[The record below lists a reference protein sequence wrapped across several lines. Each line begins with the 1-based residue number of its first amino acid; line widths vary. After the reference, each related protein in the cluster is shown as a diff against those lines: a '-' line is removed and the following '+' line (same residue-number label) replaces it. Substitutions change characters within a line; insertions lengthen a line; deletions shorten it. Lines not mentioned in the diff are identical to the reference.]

1 MKMCLKE
8 LCHFPKKFPCMEMRQ
23 KERLRI
29 WLCLLQGS
37 TKGLSLTVWAKVGY
51 ILFMSAFCH
60 LKNSNYSWN
69 QEWVYYW
76 IYICVWQSLQWF
88 RSISSAIFPI
98 MLLMNQWW
106 LSMGMIKIRMSCMF
120 LCQSMTVNLYKS
132 YIWVLRYWADPSPLS
147 AFCQSFPKGNHP
159 SFGFPAR
166 TLATREAGCRSIGT
180 FSSQVPMVVNLM
192 FFFINFEFL
201 YELRIMRSIVKLF
214 MNLWDTR
221 VPDIWMQYQL
231 VYLYP
236 CYL

>member
-1 MKMCLKE
+1 M
-8 LCHFPKKFPCMEMRQ
+8 P
-23 KERLRI
+23 
-29 WLCLLQGS
+29 LLQEKD
-37 TKGLSLTVWAKVGY
+37 TFLSECTAEWRCASRNYVTFLRSFHVWRWGKRRGCGY
-51 ILFMSAFCH
+51 GCVCCREVQRGCHWLSEQKQAIPFSWVHFCH

-147 AFCQSFPKGNHP
+147 AFCQSFQKGNHP
-159 SFGFPAR
+159 S
-166 TLATREAGCRSIGT
+166 LASLPGPWLPERQAVGA
-180 FSSQVPMVVNLM
+180 
-192 FFFINFEFL
+192 
-201 YELRIMRSIVKLF
+201 
-214 MNLWDTR
+214 
-221 VPDIWMQYQL
+221 
-231 VYLYP
+231 
-236 CYL
+236 